1 MTPTL
6 EDLRARMRRTGGS
19 LDLSG
24 NLPRA
29 PGFPFWA
36 AAWAIIVG
44 LIVASALADRV
55 FPAIA
60 QHQLESRDE

>member
-1 MTPTL
+1 MTHD
-6 EDLRARMRRTGGS
+6 EVRRDG
-19 LDLSG
+19 G